1 MKKRCAWVPEG
12 NTLYEKYHDEEWGV
26 RVYDDR
32 RLFEF
37 LVLES
42 AQAGLS
48 WATIL
53 KKRSAYKKAFAN
65 FDPEKVARF
74 TRRDT
79 EKLLKDS
86 SIVRNKLKIEATI
99 RNAWLFLEVQKEYG
113 SFAKYLS
120 QFVGPEPKGNK
131 PARNAS
137 DASSRND
144 AGGKRSFSD
153 IPIFTRE
160 AEELAKDLKA
170 RGFKFFGP
178 IIGYAFMQATGMVN
192 DHTTDCFRYNEIKNN
207 L

>member
-1 MKKRCAWVPEG
+1 MKNRCKWVPQG
-12 NTLYEKYHDEEWGV
+12 DVLYEKYHDEEWGV

-53 KKRSAYKKAFAN
+53 KKRQAYKKAFAN

-74 TRRDT
+74 TRRDI
-79 EKLLKDS
+79 ERLQKDS
-86 SIVRNKLKIEATI
+86 GIVRNKLKIEATI
-99 RNAWLFLEVQKEYG
+99 HNAWLFLEVQKECG

-120 QFVGPEPKGNK
+120 QFVGPELKTNK
-131 PARNAS
+131 
-137 DASSRND
+137 
-144 AGGKRSFSD
+144 KRSFSD
-153 IPIFTRE
+153 IPIFTKE

-192 DHTTDCFRYNEIKNN
+192 DHTADCFRYNEIKNN
-207 L
+207 LE